1 MKNDVLH
8 TPLVLVIIDGWG
20 SAPAWGGNAISLAKT
35 PNMNYLWQNMPHS
48 ALEASAENVG
58 LPHAIMGNSEVGH
71 LNIGAGKIVKQF
83 LPLID
88 EQIRNRQFFKNP
100 TLLKAMQ
107 TVKAN
112 NGQLHLMGIFSD
124 GSVHGHMRHL
134 EALIQMAH
142 ENSVDKCVIHAF
154 TDGRDTEPTSALSYY
169 ERVKKFIKSI
179 HSHAIF
185 GTVIGRFYAM
195 DRDNRWERTQLTY
208 DALVYGKGKVE
219 ELAGEAISDAY
230 SGGKIDEFIEPY
242 IIRDKKGRDG
252 IIRDGDVII
261 CYNFRADRMRQL
273 VKALCGTK
281 DATLNR
287 GNHPPK
293 VSLMSFTEYQSGL
306 PIEVAFHPDPVQKSL
321 SGVIADAGL
330 SQFHVAET
338 EKYAHVTYFFN
349 GGIESPVAGETRLLI
364 PSPKVATYD
373 KSPQMSAKLITDAIT
388 QKLKVNTNDFYVVNY
403 ANADMVGHTGNIRAT
418 ITAVETIDHAI
429 GELWSKVKEAHGTLV
444 ITADHGNAEQMVN
457 PETGLPDTE
466 HTKNPVPFIVATVD
480 PELAKIRLQNGVLGN
495 IAPTILKILGI
506 AIPANMTLKPLDEP
520 G

>member
-1 MKNDVLH
+1 MNSDVRH
-8 TPLVLVIIDGWG
+8 TPLALVIIDGWG
-20 SAPAWGGNAISLAKT
+20 TAPAWGGNAISLAKT
-35 PNMNYLWQNMPHS
+35 PNMNNLWQTMPHS
-48 ALEASAENVG
+48 LLEASAESVG
-58 LPHAIMGNSEVGH
+58 LPHNIMGNSEVGH

-88 EQIRNRQFFKNP
+88 DQIRNRQFFSNP

-107 TVKAN
+107 TAKTN
-112 NGQLHLMGIFSD
+112 NGRLHLMGIFSD

-142 ENSVDKCVIHAF
+142 ENGVEKCVIHAF

-195 DRDNRWERTQLTY
+195 DRDNRWERTQVAY
-208 DALVYGKGKVE
+208 DALVYGKGKVA
-219 ELAGEAISDAY
+219 ELAGDAISAAY
-230 SGGKIDEFIEPY
+230 TEGKIDEFIEPY
-242 IIRDKKGRDG
+242 VIRDKKGHDG
-252 IIRDGDVII
+252 LIHDGDVII

-281 DATLNR
+281 DATLQR

-293 VSLMSFTEYQSGL
+293 VQIFSFTEYQSGL
-306 PIEVAFHPDPVQKSL
+306 PIEVAFHPDTVQKSL

-373 KSPQMSAKLITDAIT
+373 QSPQMSSKLITDAIT
-388 QKLKVNTNDFYVVNY
+388 EKLKAKKNDFYVVNY

-418 ITAVETIDHAI
+418 ISAVETIDQAI
-429 GELWSKVKEAHGTLV
+429 GQLWVEVCKAKGTLI

-466 HTKNPVPFIVATVD
+466 HTKNPVPFIVASEDV
-480 PELAKIRLQNGVLGN
+480 ELLKLQLQKGVLGN

-506 AIPANMTLKPLDEP
+506 PIPENMTLKPLDEA